1 MLHQFKRSLT
11 FFVFLD
17 CDHQVMN
24 LGFLVDGSAAVEL
37 SGKGNFNKSLVF
49 VSKLLG
55 SFDVSKNATRPGLVV
70 FSEDPHLV
78 FNFSL
83 YETLSDVMAST
94 QMASFPGLGRKTGK
108 ALNFVRRN
116 LFAESVVKN
125 KSNYLIFLSNG
136 ASYDFVKT
144 PARLLREQNVT
155 IFSIGIGNNNDVEQL
170 KEIAGDNRTRL
181 YQTNYRELDGLHK
194 KLKQEICRCES
205 YNDFRSTLPP
215 TTFHLRK
222 DKVIALTWIANSS
235 FKTSS
240 KVPILELF

>member
-1 MLHQFKRSLT
+1 MACLVLIISLCLLNQFKRFLP

-17 CDHQVMN
+17 CDHQLMN

-37 SGKGNFNKSLVF
+37 SGQGNFNASLAF
-49 VSKLLG
+49 ISKLIG
-55 SFDVSKNATRPGLVV
+55 SFDVSKNTTRPGLVV

-83 YETLSDVMAST
+83 CETLSDVMASAK
-94 QMASFPGLGRKTGK
+94 MASFPGLGRKAGK

-125 KSNYLIFLSNG
+125 KPNYLIFLSNG

-194 KLKQEICRCES
+194 KLKQEICRCECF
-205 YNDFRSTLPP
+205 NDF
-215 TTFHLRK
+215 
-222 DKVIALTWIANSS
+222 
-235 FKTSS
+235 
-240 KVPILELF
+240 

>member
-1 MLHQFKRSLT
+1 
-11 FFVFLD
+11 
-17 CDHQVMN
+17 MN

-49 VSKLLG
+49 VSKLIG

-108 ALNFVRRN
+108 ALHFARRN

-215 TTFHLRK
+215 TTFHFRK

>member
-1 MLHQFKRSLT
+1 
-11 FFVFLD
+11 
-17 CDHQVMN
+17 MN

-49 VSKLLG
+49 VSKLIG
-55 SFDVSKNATRPGLVV
+55 SFEVSKNATRPGLVV

-83 YETLSDVMAST
+83 YETFSDVMAST
-94 QMASFPGLGRKTGK
+94 QMASFPGRGRKTGK

-205 YNDFRSTLPP
+205 FNDFRSTLPL

-222 DKVIALTWIANSS
+222 DKVITLTWMANSS

-240 KVPILELF
+240 QVPILELF

>member
-1 MLHQFKRSLT
+1 
-11 FFVFLD
+11 
-17 CDHQVMN
+17 MN

-49 VSKLLG
+49 VSKLIG
-55 SFDVSKNATRPGLVV
+55 SFGVSKNATRPGLVV

-94 QMASFPGLGRKTGK
+94 QMASFPGRGRKTGK
-108 ALNFVRRN
+108 ALYFVRRN
-116 LFAESVVKN
+116 LFGESAIKN
-125 KSNYLIFLSNG
+125 KSIKNNYLIFLSNG

-155 IFSIGIGNNNDVEQL
+155 IFSIGIGNNNDVDQL
-170 KEIAGDNRTRL
+170 IEIAGDNRTRL

-205 YNDFRSTLPP
+205 YNDFRSTLPL

-222 DKVIALTWIANSS
+222 DKVITLTWMANSS
-235 FKTSS
+235 FKTPS
-240 KVPILELF
+240 KVPILKLF

>member
-1 MLHQFKRSLT
+1 
-11 FFVFLD
+11 
-17 CDHQVMN
+17 MN

-94 QMASFPGLGRKTGK
+94 QMASFSGLGRKTGK

-155 IFSIGIGNNNDVEQL
+155 IFSIGIGNNNDVEQM

-205 YNDFRSTLPP
+205 YNDFDLLYLQLHFTSGKIRSLP
-215 TTFHLRK
+215 
-222 DKVIALTWIANSS
+222 
-235 FKTSS
+235 
-240 KVPILELF
+240 

>member
-1 MLHQFKRSLT
+1 
-11 FFVFLD
+11 
-17 CDHQVMN
+17 MN

-49 VSKLLG
+49 VSKLIG
-55 SFDVSKNATRPGLVV
+55 FFDVSKNATRPGLVV

-78 FNFSL
+78 FNFSF

-94 QMASFPGLGRKTGK
+94 QMASFPGRGRKTGK
-108 ALNFVRRN
+108 ALHFVRRN
-116 LFAESVVKN
+116 LFGESAIKN

-155 IFSIGIGNNNDVEQL
+155 IFSIGIGNNNDVDQL
-170 KEIAGDNRTRL
+170 KEIAGHNRTRL

-194 KLKQEICRCES
+194 KLKQEICHCES
-205 YNDFRSTLPP
+205 FNDFQSTLPL
-215 TTFHLRK
+215 TTFHLRQ
-222 DKVIALTWIANSS
+222 DKVITLTWMANGS

>member
-1 MLHQFKRSLT
+1 MMCRFVLIISLCLLHQFKRFLT

-49 VSKLLG
+49 VSKLIG

-94 QMASFPGLGRKTGK
+94 QMASFPGRGRKTGK
-108 ALNFVRRN
+108 ALHLFVAICSENRR
-116 LFAESVVKN
+116 LKISQ
-125 KSNYLIFLSNG
+125 LRIITLS
-136 ASYDFVKT
+136 SFQMVHLTTSLK
-144 PARLLREQNVT
+144 RLRGY
-155 IFSIGIGNNNDVEQL
+155 FG
-170 KEIAGDNRTRL
+170 NRTSRFSAL
-181 YQTNYRELDGLHK
+181 GL
-194 KLKQEICRCES
+194 
-205 YNDFRSTLPP
+205 
-215 TTFHLRK
+215 
-222 DKVIALTWIANSS
+222 VITMM
-235 FKTSS
+235 
-240 KVPILELF
+240 

>member
-1 MLHQFKRSLT
+1 
-11 FFVFLD
+11 
-17 CDHQVMN
+17 MN

-49 VSKLLG
+49 VSKLIG

-94 QMASFPGLGRKTGK
+94 QMASFPGRGRKTGK

-155 IFSIGIGNNNDVEQL
+155 IFSIGISNNNDVDQL
-170 KEIAGDNRTRL
+170 KEISGGNTTRL

-205 YNDFRSTLPP
+205 FNDFRSTLPL

-222 DKVIALTWIANSS
+222 DTVITLTWLANSS
-235 FKTSS
+235 FKTPS
-240 KVPILELF
+240 KEPILELF

>member
-1 MLHQFKRSLT
+1 
-11 FFVFLD
+11 
-17 CDHQVMN
+17 MN

-49 VSKLLG
+49 VSKLIG

-83 YETLSDVMAST
+83 YETLSDVMASI
-94 QMASFPGLGRKTGK
+94 QMASFPGRGRKTGK

-155 IFSIGIGNNNDVEQL
+155 IFSIGISNNNDVDQL
-170 KEIAGDNRTRL
+170 KEISGGNTTRL
-181 YQTNYRELDGLHK
+181 YQTNYRELDGLRK

-205 YNDFRSTLPP
+205 FNDFRSTLPL

-222 DKVIALTWIANSS
+222 DTVITLTWMANSS
-235 FKTSS
+235 FKTPS
-240 KVPILELF
+240 KEPILELF